1 MKRILRFDNAPV
13 TGLILLAIFI
23 MFGVEWFTGALDDGD
38 KLYRLGA
45 IYPTLITNHEYW
57 RAITGMFLHAGPVHL
72 LANTFS
78 LWQLGTLYEA
88 MFGSVRFAIFYFA
101 TGIIASFASA
111 YFTHDL
117 ALGASGA
124 VLGILGAF
132 IFSILRSP
140 QWRHQRWTRGLIGQL
155 IFWAAINLLLPL
167 QIKNI
172 DGVAHAAGLISGL
185 LLGLIPH
192 RVPPPPPSGMTI
204 EVSRAPQNQSNVLG
218 GE

>member
-1 MKRILRFDNAPV
+1 MRRNAPV
-13 TGLILLAIFI
+13 THVLLVLIFI
-23 MFGVEWFTGALDDGD
+23 MFGVELFTGALDDGE

-45 IYPTLITNHEYW
+45 IYPTLITQHEYW
-57 RAITGMFLHAGPVHL
+57 RAITAMFLHGSWMHV

-88 MFGSVRFAIFYFA
+88 MFGSARFTLIYFT

-111 YFTHDL
+111 FFQHGL
-117 ALGASGA
+117 GVGASGA

-140 QWRHQRWTRGLIGQL
+140 QWRHQRWTRGLIQQL
-155 IFWAAINLLLPL
+155 IFWAAVNLLLPL
-167 QIKNI
+167 TIKNI
-172 DGVAHAAGLISGL
+172 DSVAHIAGLVSGL

-192 RVPPPPPSGMTI
+192 RVPPPPPAG
-204 EVSRAPQNQSNVLG
+204 EVIDVSASAQNQP
-218 GE
+218 